1 MRNREFVVSVVSLA
15 LVVDRFASDCA
26 ESGSS
31 TGFATADGDR
41 ELHRRMRNFVVSRCN
56 PITRI

>member
-26 ESGSS
+26 GSGSP
-31 TGFATADGDR
+31 TGFATAAGDR
-41 ELHRRMRNFVVSRCN
+41 ELHRSIRNFVVSRRN